1 MWCNAKLV
9 MVVLSNL
16 HQKAKDLFKCITPKE
31 IFYIFTFT
39 ILTLLLPM
47 SFLLLAKFSDAQ
59 YYLQTLTWYHS
70 PQHIPYVLTL
80 PLQVHPVILHV
91 LVSVISMASFIHVL
105 TGKIMT
111 LSDPSSPSSTVVQ
124 PRLYTA
130 WILLCTFQVC
140 VGLGI
145 EGSIEA
151 GLYDSDESSFGVERS
166 LFSRVAFLVGLH
178 QTTQV
183 WARMVVR
190 PVVDDTVFGVERQ
203 VRLVERVVVAASL
216 GALWWWRLREDV
228 ESLVVMVEAN
238 KEQLMD
244 VKVSDFVGWWLYYLT
259 VTIGMVKLVRGLIGM
274 CTICVCSRSATI
286 FKVEHCEIDDKV

>member
-1 MWCNAKLV
+1 
-9 MVVLSNL
+9 MVCMNSL
-16 HQKAKDLFKCITPKE
+16 QKKTKDLFNGITAKE

-39 ILTLLLPM
+39 ILTLLLPL
-47 SFLLLAKFSDAQ
+47 SFMLLAKFSDAQ

-70 PQHIPYVLTL
+70 PQHFPYVLTL
-80 PLQVHPVILHV
+80 ALHINPLILYV
-91 LVSVISMASFIHVL
+91 LVSIISVASFIHVL
-105 TGKIMT
+105 TGKIVT
-111 LSDPSSPSSTVVQ
+111 LSDPSPPSSTVVQ

-130 WILLCTFQVC
+130 WVLLCTFQVC

-166 LFSRVAFLVGLH
+166 FLSRVIFLVGLH
-178 QTTQV
+178 QTTQA

-190 PVVDDTVFGVERQ
+190 PVVDDTVFGVERE

-216 GALWWWRLREDV
+216 GGLWWWRLREDV
-228 ESLVVMVEAN
+228 ESLVVMVEAK

-244 VKVSDFVGWWLYYLT
+244 VRVSDFVGWWLYYLT
-259 VTIGMVKLVRGLIGM
+259 LTIGMVKIVRVLIGM
-274 CTICVCSRSATI
+274 ATVFLCRTSATI
-286 FKVEHCEIDDKV
+286 SKVEHCEIDDKV

>member
-1 MWCNAKLV
+1 MNSL
-9 MVVLSNL
+9 
-16 HQKAKDLFKCITPKE
+16 QKKTKDLFNGITAKE

-39 ILTLLLPM
+39 ILTLLLPL
-47 SFLLLAKFSDAQ
+47 SFMLLAKFSDAQ

-70 PQHIPYVLTL
+70 PQHFPYVLTL
-80 PLQVHPVILHV
+80 ALHINPLILYV
-91 LVSVISMASFIHVL
+91 LVSIISVASFIHVL
-105 TGKIMT
+105 TGKIVT
-111 LSDPSSPSSTVVQ
+111 LSDPSPPSSTVVQ

-130 WILLCTFQVC
+130 WVLLCTFQVC

-166 LFSRVAFLVGLH
+166 FLSRVIFLVGLH
-178 QTTQV
+178 QTTQA

-190 PVVDDTVFGVERQ
+190 PVVDDTVFGVERE

-216 GALWWWRLREDV
+216 GGLWWWRLREDV
-228 ESLVVMVEAN
+228 ESLVVMVEAK

-244 VKVSDFVGWWLYYLT
+244 VRVSDFVGWWLYYLT
-259 VTIGMVKLVRGLIGM
+259 LTIGMVKIVRVLIGM
-274 CTICVCSRSATI
+274 ATVFLCRTSATI
-286 FKVEHCEIDDKV
+286 SKVEHCEIDDKV

>member
-1 MWCNAKLV
+1 MQTLV
-9 MVVLSNL
+9 MVATSSLQ
-16 HQKAKDLFKCITPKE
+16 QKTKDLLKGITPKE

-39 ILTLLLPM
+39 ILTLLLPL

-59 YYLQTLTWYHS
+59 YYLQTLSWYHS
-70 PQHIPYVLTL
+70 PHHFPYALTL
-80 PLQVHPVILHV
+80 ALHINPLILYV
-91 LVSVISMASFIHVL
+91 LVSLFSMASFIHVL
-105 TGKIMT
+105 TGKIIT
-111 LSDPSSPSSTVVQ
+111 LRDPSSPSSTVVQ

-145 EGSIEA
+145 EGSIEV

-166 LFSRVAFLVGLH
+166 FLSRVVFLVGLH

-190 PVVDDTVFGVERQ
+190 PVVDDTVFGVERE
-203 VRLVERVVVAASL
+203 VRLVERAVVAASL
-216 GALWWWRLREDV
+216 GGLWWWRLREDV
-228 ESLVVMVEAN
+228 ESLVVMVEAK

-244 VKVSDFVGWWLYYLT
+244 VRVSEFVGWWLYNLT
-259 VTIGMVKLVRGLIGM
+259 VTIGMVKVIRGLIEM
-274 CTICVCSRSATI
+274 ATI
-286 FKVEHCEIDDKV
+286 FLCRRNATISKVEHCEIDDNL

>member
-1 MWCNAKLV
+1 
-9 MVVLSNL
+9 MVVTSSLQ
-16 HQKAKDLFKCITPKE
+16 QKTKDLLKGITAKE

-39 ILTLLLPM
+39 ILTLLLPL

-70 PQHIPYVLTL
+70 PHHFPYVLTL
-80 PLQVHPVILHV
+80 ALHISPLILYV
-91 LVSVISMASFIHVL
+91 FVSFISIASFIHVL
-105 TGKIMT
+105 TGKIIT
-111 LSDPSSPSSTVVQ
+111 LRDPSSPSTTGFQ

-145 EGSIEA
+145 EGSIEV
-151 GLYDSDESSFGVERS
+151 GLYDSDEWSFGVERS
-166 LFSRVAFLVGLH
+166 SLSRLVFLLGLH

-183 WARMVVR
+183 WAGMVVR
-190 PVVDDTVFGVERQ
+190 PVVDDTVFGVERE

-216 GALWWWRLREDV
+216 GGLWWWRLREDV
-228 ESLVVMVEAN
+228 ESLVVMVEAR

-244 VKVSDFVGWWLYYLT
+244 VRVSEFVGWWLYNLT
-259 VTIGMVKLVRGLIGM
+259 VTIGMVKVIRGLIGM
-274 CTICVCSRSATI
+274 ATICLCRRSASI
-286 FKVEHCEIDDKV
+286 SKVEHCEIDDKVGFSL

>member
-1 MWCNAKLV
+1 
-9 MVVLSNL
+9 MVCMSSLQ
-16 HQKAKDLFKCITPKE
+16 QKTKDLLKGITPKE

-39 ILTLLLPM
+39 ILTLLLPL

-70 PQHIPYVLTL
+70 PRHFPYVLTL
-80 PLQVHPVILHV
+80 ALYINPLILYV
-91 LVSVISMASFIHVL
+91 LVSIISVASFMHVL
-105 TGKIMT
+105 TGKIIT

-130 WILLCTFQVC
+130 WVLLCTFQVC

-151 GLYDSDESSFGVERS
+151 GLYDSGESSFGVERS
-166 LFSRVAFLVGLH
+166 LLIRVIFLVGLH

-183 WARMVVR
+183 WARIVVR
-190 PVVDDTVFGVERQ
+190 PVVDDTVFGVERE

-216 GALWWWRLREDV
+216 GGLWWWRLREDV
-228 ESLVVMVEAN
+228 ESLVIMVEAK

-244 VKVSDFVGWWLYYLT
+244 VRVSDFVGWWLYYLT
-259 VTIGMVKLVRGLIGM
+259 LTIGMVKIVRLLIRM
-274 CTICVCSRSATI
+274 ATIFLFRTSATI
-286 FKVEHCEIDDKV
+286 SKVEHYEIDDKV